1 MSSSV
6 RGREIVLASRIVLWN
21 ASADAARRGPSCAY
35 PFYRATGG
43 PKLRYYPFRH
53 RFFSNAV
60 PSVEAIPMVNMVVNS
75 PDVAHGLASGAAINV
90 ELNSGTNQFHGEVSA
105 ATVDGTGTGNS
116 AAVIWAVWLVEANS

>member
-1 MSSSV
+1 M
-6 RGREIVLASRIVLWN
+6 
-21 ASADAARRGPSCAY
+21 RRLMPPGGGPSCAY
-35 PFYRATGG
+35 PFYRATRGAESSLLPSG
-43 PKLRYYPFRH
+43 A

-105 ATVDGTGTGNS
+105 AAADGARCWEFSRCYLGSLAG
-116 AAVIWAVWLVEANS
+116 